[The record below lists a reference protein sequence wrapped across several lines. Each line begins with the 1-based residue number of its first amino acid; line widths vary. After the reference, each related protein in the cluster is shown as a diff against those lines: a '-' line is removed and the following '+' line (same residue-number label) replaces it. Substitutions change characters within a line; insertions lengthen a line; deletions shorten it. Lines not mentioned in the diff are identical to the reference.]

1 MATVRKYRNRWV
13 ADYRD
18 QHGSRRIEA
27 PTGQFEN
34 AAQERM
40 AAQALL
46 TKRLTEASRGQ
57 HQPASARPI
66 FSDVCDR
73 YLESKV
79 RLRPST
85 LRSYRGLIE
94 MYLRPYFGKWKIA
107 TITTAE
113 IERFRFEVSQG
124 TAGPVAAAFVQRT
137 LAAKP
142 KWSQARAKQA
152 AARIRP
158 GVRTVNKALTLLT
171 MIFNYACRHR
181 WVEHNPAEHVERLR
195 DARPLAE
202 RPVDQNIFSPDEVR
216 RLIEATE
223 EGCYRLI
230 IQVAIF
236 TGMRQGEILGLQ
248 WGDIDW
254 NSRQIHVRRAWKDGA
269 FTEPKTRNS
278 IRRVDIPECLV
289 LELKKWRLRCP
300 KGELDLAFP
309 NGAGNPES
317 HSNLLTRGFYPA
329 LRRAGLRRIR
339 FHDLRH
345 IFASLMLANGEDIV
359 RVSRLLGH
367 ASPTVT
373 LNIYSHL
380 LPREHYG
387 STDRL
392 AQLVYGQEAA
402 PATEPRPQSVPTS
415 RASQA

>member
-13 ADYRD
+13 ADFRD
-18 QHGSRRIEA
+18 QHGIRRIEA
-27 PTGQFEN
+27 PTGPFEN
-34 AAQERM
+34 AAQERV

-46 TKRLTEASRGQ
+46 TKRLTEVSRGQ
-57 HQPASARPI
+57 HQPASTRPT
-66 FSDVCDR
+66 FSEVCDR
-73 YLESKV
+73 YLDSRV
-79 RLRPST
+79 NLRAST
-85 LRSYRGLIE
+85 LRSYRSLIE
-94 MYLRPYFGKWKIA
+94 MYLRPYFGKWKVT
-107 TITTAE
+107 TITATD
-113 IERFRFEVSQG
+113 IERFRSELSRG
-124 TAGPVAAAFVQRT
+124 APGPVAVAFAHRT
-137 LAAKP
+137 LAANP

-152 AARIRP
+152 AARIKP

-171 MIFNYACRHR
+171 MMFNYACRHR
-181 WVEHNPAEHVERLR
+181 WIDYNAAEHVERLR
-195 DARPLAE
+195 DTRSLAE
-202 RPVDQNIFSPDEVR
+202 RPVDENILTPDEIR
-216 RLIEATE
+216 RLIEATG

-254 NSRQIHVRRAWKDGA
+254 NSRQIHVRRAWKEGV

-278 IRRVDIPECLV
+278 IRRVDLPEFLV
-289 LELKKWRLRCP
+289 IDLKKWRLRCP
-300 KGELDLAFP
+300 KSELDLAFP

-345 IFASLMLANGEDIV
+345 RFASLMLANGEDIV

-392 AQLVYGQEAA
+392 AQLVYGQEATTS
-402 PATEPRPQSVPTS
+402 TEQHPQCRPQS
-415 RASQA
+415 RASQG